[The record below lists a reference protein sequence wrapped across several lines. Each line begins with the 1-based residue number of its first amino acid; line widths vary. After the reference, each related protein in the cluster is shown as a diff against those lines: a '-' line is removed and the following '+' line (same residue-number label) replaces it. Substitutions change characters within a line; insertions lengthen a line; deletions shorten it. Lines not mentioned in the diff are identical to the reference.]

1 MDGGT
6 SATGY
11 WEVTEVTSS
20 TDGLKRVL
28 DGLQEV
34 ADEWAA
40 KQERLKPPICSPE
53 RKRLDSYAVAAL
65 TQRAAMVS
73 GAVRLAHRRRQSRK
87 LVRRYNR
94 R

>member
-1 MDGGT
+1 MDRETRFGSPDDWRKT
-6 SATGY
+6 C
-11 WEVTEVTSS
+11 TSS
-20 TDGLKRVL
+20 EDGKTVL
-28 DGLQEV
+28 DRMQEAAE
-34 ADEWAA
+34 ADLAE
-40 KQERLKPPICSPE
+40 QEEKPPVSPPS

-73 GAVRLAHRRRQSRK
+73 GAARVAHRRMQSRK